1 MARARTGASSHA
13 LLRRRQRWRRE
24 RGFRSAVRSQ
34 VAAFRD
40 VHGVSQLGGRCPVS
54 GEVLTRE
61 NLHIDHERA
70 FDELMHAFL
79 RDEGLPPRD
88 VRVKPTVDASTETE
102 LADALLL
109 VRWQEIR

>member
-1 MARARTGASSHA
+1 
-13 LLRRRQRWRRE
+13 
-24 RGFRSAVRSQ
+24 V
-34 VAAFRD
+34 
-40 VHGVSQLGGRCPVS
+40 PVS

-79 RDEGLPPRD
+79 RDEGLPLRD